1 MKDFINK
8 VHEKTNY
15 CSDKKKSEIILKV
28 KIIIFFN
35 NSVP

>member
-1 MKDFINK
+1 MKDFINN

-15 CSDKKKSEIILKV
+15 FSDKKKSENILKV

-35 NSVP
+35 NSIP